1 MFNDGMLGNKGDYGT
16 YGSKSA
22 YDAGIYSAWCRSE
35 ELQFQD
41 ALCRTVPNGGEVI
54 VDNEYNDFD
63 NALTDLKTMHVT
75 YLNRDY
81 DANVL
86 NKWANTKVATGDC
99 YDGMDGLSYME
110 RHMGYRL
117 LIKKV
122 KMKQDFWKDT
132 LQVSVTMQNV
142 GFAPIYKPCEANLTF
157 YGEDGQKY
165 KVKLKQTLSKLSG
178 GNDVAKKQTLT
189 ATIPLDKIEGGS
201 STAYFSLTDSISGLP
216 ILLANEQTYED
227 KGYEIGQVVVE
238 K

>member
-1 MFNDGMLGNKGDYGT
+1 MDAFAGT
-16 YGSKSA
+16 PAFGACCAACAGCCPGRMPPGA
-22 YDAGIYSAWCRSE
+22 YR
-35 ELQFQD
+35 
-41 ALCRTVPNGGEVI
+41 
-54 VDNEYNDFD
+54 
-63 NALTDLKTMHVT
+63 T

-81 DANVL
+81 DANVF

-110 RHMGYRL
+110 CHMGYRL

-165 KVKLKQTLSKLSG
+165 KVKLKQTLSKLPG

-201 STAYFSLTDSISGLP
+201 STAYFSLTDSTSGLP